1 MIDVNIVYDVD
12 SKADIKDNSFNKI
25 CEKIFHDKNH
35 EEANITLILSGDEK
49 LRELKNTFFQKD
61 VFTDVITFNL
71 EEAGDPIEGEIYISL
86 NQVSENAKEYNQDI
100 GKELKRVIIHGI
112 LHLSGYDDQTQE
124 EKHTMTCLEDH
135 YLGQSIVSDQIN
147 L

>member
-12 SKADIKDNSFNKI
+12 PKTDIKDNSFNKI

-86 NQVSENAKEYNQDI
+86 ERVKENARKFKQNVNM
-100 GKELKRVIIHGI
+100 ELRRVIIHGC
-112 LHLSGYDDQTQE
+112 LHLMGFNDQTSE
-124 EKHTMTCLEDH
+124 DKKEMTRLENH
-135 YLGQSIVSDQIN
+135 YLNQYAT
-147 L
+147 